1 MVTCFYILYNIIV
14 QLLRCVMQFFG
25 IFVWLVPLPI
35 ACIMQL
41 PGHVMARFDPSML
54 VLGSRRAIDL
64 CYHDRV
70 PYYES
75 LHIAIKPRKKL
86 GHILYNNFHY
96 N

>member
-1 MVTCFYILYNIIV
+1 MFFYIFIQYTRMVTCFYILYIIIV

-54 VLGSRRAIDL
+54 VLGSRRAIDYATTTQL
-64 CYHDRV
+64 V
-70 PYYES
+70 
-75 LHIAIKPRKKL
+75 IK
-86 GHILYNNFHY
+86 
-96 N
+96 